1 MAQNQFQSVLRPASL
16 EEAWSMKTEAGDD
29 ARFLGGGIDLA
40 LFAPSRV
47 TRLIDLGGLGLSEIR
62 SEAGG
67 LVIGSM
73 ATQAE
78 ILESPR
84 VEAFAGGLLTRAMRR
99 VASPLQRGL
108 ATLGGTIARAHSWS
122 DIIPVLL
129 VLDAEVSVYDGET
142 RTIPLTEFFDRRRQD
157 PILILGVHLP
167 ALADGIRTAFVKYAA
182 TAFDVATLNCAARA
196 AVRDGL
202 WQDARIAIGGTPA
215 LARRLEGV
223 EQALCGQPADEGGI
237 EMAVQMAADAIDA
250 RDDIRAS
257 AEYRRSL
264 ASAGLRTCL
273 NEMLDRAEGSAS

>member
-16 EEAWSMKTEAGDD
+16 EEAWSMKTEAGDA

-47 TRLIDLGGLGLSEIR
+47 THLIDLADLGLSEIR

-73 ATQAE
+73 ATQTE
-78 ILESPR
+78 ILESPQA
-84 VEAFAGGLLTRAMRR
+84 EAFACGVLVRAMRR

-129 VLDAEVSVYDGET
+129 VLDAEVSIYDGET
-142 RTIPLTEFFDRRRQD
+142 RTIPLTEFFGRQRQNAS
-157 PILILGVHLP
+157 LILGVHLP
-167 ALADGIRTAFVKYAA
+167 ALADDTQTAFIKYAA
-182 TAFDVATLNCAARA
+182 TAFDVAALNCAARA
-196 AVRDGL
+196 AVRGGL
-202 WQDARIAIGGTPA
+202 WQDVRVAVGGTPA
-215 LARRLEGV
+215 LARRLDGV
-223 EQALCGQPADEGGI
+223 EQALCGQRADEGGI
-237 EMAVQMAADAIDA
+237 ETAVQMAADAIDA

-273 NEMLDRAEGSAS
+273 HEMLERAEGSAS